1 MKKWD
6 SVPQFTQPRKS
17 INKFVDVRYCT
28 VEMKTNQTQKILE
41 YASIEDVNVLS
52 SLLSGATEEEINF
65 QDKVRRSTSIFI

>member
-1 MKKWD
+1 MYEEVGF
-6 SVPQFTQPRKS
+6 SSQICR
-17 INKFVDVRYCT
+17 CT